1 MVLSYVLYVTKE
13 SKQYSQD
20 LQKCTESSQCQIE
33 QLPSTTTAKA
43 CNEIGKESLTSL
55 TWPWLTITTISGHQS
70 FCKLSFLK
78 LNKNRNR
85 SLVAGLKYYST
96 IKFSLNMAS

>member
-1 MVLSYVLYVTKE
+1 MCTHLFLVFCPKKLHPTANCISIHCYISNGSQLCSVCHK

-33 QLPSTTTAKA
+33 QLPSMTTAKA
-43 CNEIGKESLTSL
+43 CNEIGKENLTSL

-70 FCKLSFLK
+70 FCKLS
-78 LNKNRNR
+78 
-85 SLVAGLKYYST
+85 
-96 IKFSLNMAS
+96 